1 LTSRPLALL
10 IALRPPISVTQAKS
24 LAEKSA
30 KSPASFAAF
39 ISHAKA
45 DAKKAQSIAS
55 ALEERGLRCWIA
67 PRDVTAGR
75 AYGDEIIRGIGA
87 SRNFVLV
94 LSNASNDSA
103 FVAREVER
111 AASKKKPIFA
121 VRIAEVEPAPALE
134 LFVSGTQWIDAFR
147 GKLAPHVDRL
157 ADLIGEEEAGPAEP
171 AGSIDD
177 QPTPAKPRPWLWPSA
192 AGAVA
197 LIAIGTATAVW
208 LGSQSSF
215 APELL
220 SSSSATKTIV
230 PAIDTD
236 PVSRGS
242 PEVQAL
248 GMTDL
253 PTIAPGIMSE
263 ERAREMT
270 DVPDGTVLAGAA
282 TGDDGRPG
290 LSNDI
295 ASTDP
300 DFRACEKLT
309 GKDGI
314 EACNRAIGSG
324 KFTGRLLSYL
334 YSDRGYLVMQKGAFA
349 PALTDLN
356 KAAEIDPTNFYAYW
370 NRGAM
375 RMAEQDFAS
384 AAADFNTALSLNPD
398 PASKAKIE
406 EVLNAANSVLDSSKT
421 QQAEPGIITD
431 PGQLRGTLEGN
442 FPATVEINPA
452 IEAGPPAAV
461 IPVMPA
467 SPPLPTE
474 IGVPDRP

>member
-1 LTSRPLALL
+1 
-10 IALRPPISVTQAKS
+10 

-45 DAKKAQSIAS
+45 DAKKAQGIAS

-94 LSNASNDSA
+94 LSSASNDSA

-121 VRIAEVEPAPALE
+121 VRIADVEPAPALE

-147 GKLAPHVDRL
+147 GKLAPHLDRL
-157 ADLIGEEEAGPAEP
+157 ADLIGEAQEGATEEAKHRESDDKPKPEP
-171 AGSIDD
+171 
-177 QPTPAKPRPWLWPSA
+177 RRWLWPSA
-192 AGAVA
+192 AALV
-197 LIAIGTATAVW
+197 LIAIGAATLAW
-208 LGSQSSF
+208 LGSRHGEPVQPTASTTDTPSI
-215 APELL
+215 APALL
-220 SSSSATKTIV
+220 TKPDV
-230 PAIDTD
+230 PETLPQIEA
-236 PVSRGS
+236 RGM
-242 PEVQAL
+242 
-248 GMTDL
+248 GDL
-253 PTIAPGIMSE
+253 PENA
-263 ERAREMT
+263 A
-270 DVPDGTVLAGAA
+270 LAGAE
-282 TGDDGRPG
+282 TGGQAGSPSD
-290 LSNDI
+290 LS
-295 ASTDP
+295 STDP
-300 DFRACEKLT
+300 DFRACEKLP

-324 KFTGRLLSYL
+324 KFTGRSLSYL
-334 YSDRGYLVMQKGAFA
+334 YSDRGYLLMQKGAFA

-406 EVLNAANSVLDSSKT
+406 EVLNAATSVLNTSKT
-421 QQAEPGIITD
+421 QQAEPGIITE
-431 PGQLRGTLEGN
+431 PGQLGGTLEGN
-442 FPATVEINPA
+442 FPAAVETNPA
-452 IEAGPPAAV
+452 IDAESAPIAAETMPAA
-461 IPVMPA
+461 PPPSMPSVDA
-467 SPPLPTE
+467 
-474 IGVPDRP
+474 VPDRP